1 MNVIGCHLS
10 TAKGLPETVETA
22 NRIGA
27 ETFQFFSRNPR
38 GSSVRQYT
46 REEKE
51 EFEEKKERYCLKYIL
66 AHAPYTMNLAAKQ
79 ESVYEFAGMVLKE
92 DMKRMDEL
100 GIDYFNIHPGS
111 HVGEGVEKGID
122 RIAAAVNHSLR
133 KDQNILLL
141 LETMSGKGTEIGY
154 EFEQLQKII
163 EKTELK
169 EKIGVC
175 LDTCHVFAAGYDL
188 VNHLDEVLEEFDSIL
203 GLDRLKAVHLNDS
216 MMPFGSRKDR
226 HSPIGEGEI
235 GLDAVIKLMKHPV
248 LKDLPFYLET
258 PFNEEGHKK
267 EIAALKRRLK
277 Y

>member
-1 MNVIGCHLS
+1 M
-10 TAKGLPETVETA
+10 
-22 NRIGA
+22 
-27 ETFQFFSRNPR
+27 
-38 GSSVRQYT
+38 
-46 REEKE
+46 
-51 EFEEKKERYCLKYIL
+51 
-66 AHAPYTMNLAAKQ
+66 
-79 ESVYEFAGMVLKE
+79 
-92 DMKRMDEL
+92 
-100 GIDYFNIHPGS
+100 
-111 HVGEGVEKGID
+111 
-122 RIAAAVNHSLR
+122 NHSLR
-133 KDQNILLL
+133 EDQNILLL

-216 MMPFGSRKDR
+216 MMPFGSKKDR